1 MYHLTAKQIDYIFN
15 DIGARGVEMKSLQLN
30 LLDHICCIIEQ
41 NLEETG
47 DFESFY
53 QKTIKTFYKDALWEL
68 EEETIFLLTF
78 KNYYHMKKIM
88 IVSGAFAAF
97 AMTFGIFFKFMHWPG
112 ASILLVLGIITSSLI
127 FLPLLFTIK
136 AKEQES
142 TKEKLILGLGTLSG
156 ILMSLSILFKVM
168 HWPLANNLGIIS
180 LIILGLVF
188 LPIYFFTGIRHPE
201 KKVNTMTTS
210 ILVIMVCGLWLTLM
224 RTPSASRII
233 NIRDT
238 SIFVTNEQIVKN
250 EKKLLEKSRQK
261 DILLSSNTLLSQNI
275 TNTCQ
280 ELKNYII
287 ETETGQ
293 KVIDEDFESK
303 SVLLIEQNNINPFT
317 DPAAKAKVNEL
328 LGMIDKYNSLLKEQ
342 NVSGLKKIPTRNS
355 FVEYLRTGNTIA
367 LSLMS
372 LLNELTQVQMFVL
385 QNERELLAMK

>member
-1 MYHLTAKQIDYIFN
+1 MYHLTEKQIDYIFN

-142 TKEKLILGLGTLSG
+142 TK
-156 ILMSLSILFKVM
+156 
-168 HWPLANNLGIIS
+168 
-180 LIILGLVF
+180 
-188 LPIYFFTGIRHPE
+188 
-201 KKVNTMTTS
+201 
-210 ILVIMVCGLWLTLM
+210 
-224 RTPSASRII
+224 
-233 NIRDT
+233 
-238 SIFVTNEQIVKN
+238 
-250 EKKLLEKSRQK
+250 
-261 DILLSSNTLLSQNI
+261 
-275 TNTCQ
+275 
-280 ELKNYII
+280 
-287 ETETGQ
+287 
-293 KVIDEDFESK
+293 
-303 SVLLIEQNNINPFT
+303 
-317 DPAAKAKVNEL
+317 
-328 LGMIDKYNSLLKEQ
+328 
-342 NVSGLKKIPTRNS
+342 
-355 FVEYLRTGNTIA
+355 
-367 LSLMS
+367 
-372 LLNELTQVQMFVL
+372 
-385 QNERELLAMK
+385 